1 MVTLIILTAV
11 VICLLALLIAI
22 LYMRNEEVQVTDKAT
37 GSWQT
42 CLYRPS
48 PRMQS
53 SMGTVTSQ

>member
-37 GSWQT
+37 DLADIL
-42 CLYRPS
+42 LYRPS

>member
-37 GSWQT
+37 DSGRHIAYTDHHPGCNHQWE
-42 CLYRPS
+42 R
-48 PRMQS
+48 
-53 SMGTVTSQ
+53 